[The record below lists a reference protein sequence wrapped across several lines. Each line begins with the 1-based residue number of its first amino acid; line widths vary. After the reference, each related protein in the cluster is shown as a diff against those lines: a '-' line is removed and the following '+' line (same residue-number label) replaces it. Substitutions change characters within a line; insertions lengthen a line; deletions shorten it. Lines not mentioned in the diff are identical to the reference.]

1 MYMSLVP
8 LIQTTAKVRKEEAD
22 QTLCM
27 PSSNLHLNNTYASQP
42 WVEKDDVPPGY
53 FETMGTK
60 ITLLDE
66 FHS

>member
-1 MYMSLVP
+1 
-8 LIQTTAKVRKEEAD
+8 
-22 QTLCM
+22 M
-27 PSSNLHLNNTYASQP
+27 PSSNPHLNNTYASQP

-60 ITLLDE
+60 ITLLNE